1 MVMLDLNVYK
11 RELENKCIEQDETIL
26 EMNNTITLLSER
38 AGISA

>member
-1 MVMLDLNVYK
+1 MLDLNVYK